1 MLHNIDLFRSST
13 HMCVCVCVYE
23 KVFIFFL
30 VFQLEQA
37 SYAKEHVTQQ
47 INCE

>member
-1 MLHNIDLFRSST
+1 MLHNITFVSQLNSYIYIYT
-13 HMCVCVCVYE
+13 YE

-30 VFQLEQA
+30 VFQLEQT
-37 SYAKEHVTQQ
+37 SYAKEHVNQQ